1 MAQTSISMTIVYRK
15 EVAVAIRIVFI
26 LAITLSLVAGLSLS
40 HPAQVLVPSWAQE
53 NKPLKVA
60 LLTDALFSDG
70 GWGAVAYNASQVL
83 KDKYGL
89 ELTTQEKIAIPD
101 IEPTLRDAA
110 EAGNDLIIAHGFE
123 WGDPTLKVAQDYP
136 NTKFVVFT
144 GLTNSTNV
152 ASIFPMQQEGSF
164 LLGALAGL
172 MTKTNSLGCVGG
184 KAYPNIINI
193 FEGFKQGAKMVN
205 PNVKITCVFIDDFQN
220 PAKGKEAGL
229 NLVNNGA
236 DFLIHVADLSGQGVI
251 QAADEKGVYAFG
263 VVADQNYLAPNTVLS
278 SFVIDMEKALGEAI
292 EMVQNGN
299 FSGQTY
305 KPGLETA
312 KGGPGP
318 GIVYLA
324 SFHNLDSKVPAD
336 VKSKLAQLTQDVL
349 NKNIPG
355 GIPER
360 SEESP

>member
-1 MAQTSISMTIVYRK
+1 MTRVDTK
-15 EVAVAIRIVFI
+15 VVSRILFALTVSV
-26 LAITLSLVAGLSLS
+26 SLVAGISLAN
-40 HPAQVLVPSWAQE
+40 PAQVLMASWAQQ

-60 LLTDALFSDG
+60 LVTDALFSDG
-70 GWGAVAYNASQVL
+70 GWGASAYNASQVL

-89 ELTTQEKIAIPD
+89 ELTTQENIAIPD

-110 EAGNDLIIAHGFE
+110 DAGADIIFAHGFE
-123 WGDPTLKVAQDYP
+123 WGDPALKVAKDYP

-172 MTKTNSLGCVGG
+172 MTKSNSLGCVGG

-193 FEGFKQGAKMVN
+193 FEGFKQGAKLVN

-229 NLVNNGA
+229 SLISTGA

-251 QAADEKGVYAFG
+251 QAAHDKGVYALG
-263 VVADQNYLAPNTVLS
+263 VVADQNKLAPDTVLS
-278 SFVIDMEKALGEAI
+278 SFVLDIEKAFDESI
-292 EMVQNGN
+292 KMVQNGN
-299 FSGQTY
+299 FSGQLY
-305 KPGLETA
+305 KPGLETV

-324 SFHNLDSKVPAD
+324 SFHSLDSKVPAD
-336 VKSKLAQLTQDVL
+336 VKAKLVQLTQDVIDKKIL
-349 NKNIPG
+349 V
-355 GIPER
+355 PER
-360 SEESP
+360 HEATP

>member
-324 SFHNLDSKVPAD
+324 SFHNLESKVPAD